1 MVRAHRRAN
10 ADVTGDVAAMIFLR
24 NIPNVLS
31 ALRLLLAP
39 LTAFLVMSSQFGS
52 ALFVFAFAGLS
63 DALDGYLAKRFGLE
77 SRFGAWLDPAADKLL
92 MLLCF
97 LSLTAM
103 GVVPQ
108 WLTVIVIAR
117 DAAIVVGVAI
127 ALFFR
132 LPVQVEPLPIGKI
145 STIIQ
150 VSYIALML
158 LFLTLQVNAPSSVEA
173 LSVLTA
179 AATGVSWLMYG
190 NQLLRALVPGSKIA

>member
-1 MVRAHRRAN
+1 
-10 ADVTGDVAAMIFLR
+10 MIFLR

-39 LTAFLVMSSQFGS
+39 LTAFLIFNGDYGLAFG
-52 ALFVFAFAGLS
+52 VFAFAGIS

-103 GVVPQ
+103 GVVPA

-132 LPVQVEPLPIGKI
+132 LPVQIEPLPIGKI

-158 LFLTLQVNAPSSVEA
+158 AFMTFGVNAPSSVEA

-179 AATGVSWLMYG
+179 AATGVSWLLYG
-190 NQLLRALVPGSKIA
+190 HLLLRALVPGSKIA